1 MTRQGNRDVNRLDDL
16 LNEYAQMRGAGQEAR
31 SVLYALRG
39 RIETLDPAQRD
50 EFAALVR
57 AWEARG
63 TRDAP
68 TRSSP
73 IRPIAPLKR
82 VKPSAA
88 AAPQP
93 RPDTGGLSERVNCPH
108 CGRVNKK
115 QDVFCYACG
124 QVLEMRTAHDTKHF
138 SDSGETASSELFGP
152 ETVLTL
158 RVRGS
163 VEVYELRPQKLDH
176 ELVIG
181 RSTAGSAIMPDL
193 DLNSKQAADLGVSR
207 MHLSVRYD
215 AQHQALMVTDLGSA
229 NGSFINGQRLLP
241 REVRVLRHGDEL
253 RLGRLVLMVAF
264 HHPQ

>member
-1 MTRQGNRDVNRLDDL
+1 
-16 LNEYAQMRGAGQEAR
+16 MRGAGQEAR

-39 RIETLDPAQRD
+39 RIETLAPAQRD

-63 TRDAP
+63 AQDAP
-68 TRSSP
+68 TRLSP
-73 IRPIAPLKR
+73 IRPIKPLKR
-82 VKPSAA
+82 LQPAA
-88 AAPQP
+88 FPL
-93 RPDTGGLSERVNCPH
+93 RPDTDGLSERVKCPH

-124 QVLEMRTAHDTKHF
+124 QVLEMRTAHDTKHL
-138 SDSGETASSELFGP
+138 SDSGETISSELFGP

-163 VEVYELRPQKLDH
+163 VEVYELRPQKIDH

-181 RSTAGSAIMPDL
+181 RSTAGSAIIPDL

-215 AQHQALMVTDLGSA
+215 AEHQALMVTDLGSA

-264 HHPQ
+264 RHPQ